1 MADPRVPRSRL
12 SKWLSYVRSSR
23 FLGLMQT
30 VGILGAFIVAIMAS
44 RLDERRTAATIM
56 FEFDKMLNTAPRK
69 GIIQAAERG
78 ECLLK
83 QNQGRFTEEDL
94 DKLFDVYDLISV
106 AYDSSLMPKTM
117 LVEEFGYG
125 FEKIYRS
132 AEVQDYL
139 KGVRVQPDTEMWAS
153 LDDLAR
159 DIGVS
164 AEPVFRACKPAQ
176 VRASSEPQT

>member
-1 MADPRVPRSRL
+1 MVERRVPRTRL
-12 SKWLSYVRSSR
+12 SKWFSYVRSGR
-23 FLGLMQT
+23 FLALMQT
-30 VGILGAFIVAIMAS
+30 VGILGAFIVAIIAS

-69 GIIQAAERG
+69 GIVQAAERG

-83 QNQGRFTEEDL
+83 QNQGRYSEADL
-94 DKLFDVYDLISV
+94 DNLFDVYDLISV
-106 AYDSSLMPKTM
+106 AYDSSLIPKRM
-117 LVEEFGYG
+117 LIEEFGYS

-153 LDDLAR
+153 LDNLAR
-159 DIGVS
+159 DLGISV
-164 AEPVFRACKPAQ
+164 EPVFRACKPAPER
-176 VRASSEPQT
+176 VPGSPQT